1 MPRSHAVTGRKPSH
15 FPAAVRALGPALVF
29 VLLAGCTPLRALT
42 RHQDRQFAD
51 VAPGVWRLDP
61 QHWSVSFDVDHLGFS
76 RFVMRFDRAGA
87 VLRWPKAGAAGAPAA
102 SLQAWVES
110 ASVDTNDS
118 ALDAELR
125 GPAML
130 DARRQP
136 RITLQADG
144 LRDLRGDRAVLRG
157 VLRLGEHREPVLLH
171 LRLRGY
177 GVNPID
183 GLPTLG
189 VSARGEFSRERLG
202 LPAWPGL
209 VGDTVRLHI
218 EAEFTHQR

>member
-1 MPRSHAVTGRKPSH
+1 MPCSHAVTGRKPSY
-15 FPAAVRALGPALVF
+15 FPAALRALGPALLLA
-29 VLLAGCTPLRALT
+29 LLAGCTPLRALT
-42 RHQDRQFAD
+42 RHQDRRFAD

-87 VLRWPKAGAAGAPAA
+87 VLRWPQAGAAGAPAA
-102 SLQAWVES
+102 SLQAWVKS
-110 ASVDTNDS
+110 ASVDTNDP

-130 DARRQP
+130 DARHQP
-136 RITLQADG
+136 RITLQAQG
-144 LRDLRGDRAVLRG
+144 LRELQGDRAVLRG
-157 VLRLGEHREPVLLH
+157 VLSLGEHHEPVLLH
-171 LRLRGY
+171 VRLRGY

-218 EAEFTHQR
+218 EAEFTRER